1 MQYGIII
8 WASNDPRVLAELAH
22 EAEVAGWDGVFIP
35 DSISIET
42 DTHPAKPGFD
52 PWVALAVIAMRT
64 ERIRMGTMVT
74 AVTRRRPWKLA
85 RETVTLDHL
94 SNGRLILSVGLGP
107 VYDDAGFYKVGEV
120 LDRKVRAERTDETL
134 AILNGLWS
142 GRPFSFSGKHYQI
155 QEMTLLPPP
164 VQSPRIPIWV
174 VGAWPRAKSMQRAM
188 RWDGLLPA
196 IKNADGTWGDI
207 TPDSIRAT
215 KAFVDEHRTATT
227 SFDIVVE
234 AVTPGGDR
242 AKSAAIVRPF
252 AEAGATW
259 WIESTWTMPGEVDVQ
274 LARIRQGPPRLE

>member
-1 MQYGIII
+1 MI
-8 WASNDPRVLAELAH
+8 
-22 EAEVAGWDGVFIP
+22 
-35 DSISIET
+35 
-42 DTHPAKPGFD
+42 
-52 PWVALAVIAMRT
+52 
-64 ERIRMGTMVT
+64 T

-142 GRPFSFSGKHYQI
+142 GQPFSFSGKHYQV

-174 VGAWPRAKSMQRAM
+174 VGAWLRMKSMQRAL

-196 IKNADGTWGDI
+196 IKNADGSWGDI
-207 TPDSIRAT
+207 TPDSIRAM

-227 SFDIVVE
+227 PFDIVVE
-234 AVTPGGDR
+234 AVTPGDDR
-242 AKSAAIVRPF
+242 AKAAAIVRPF

-274 LARIRQGPPRLE
+274 LTRIRQGPPRLQ

>member
-8 WASNDPRVLAELAH
+8 SASNDPRVLAELAH
-22 EAEVAGWDGVFIP
+22 EAEVAGWDGVFIS

-42 DTHPAKPGFD
+42 DTYPATPGFD

-64 ERIRMGTMVT
+64 ERVRLGTMLT

-85 RETVTLDHL
+85 RETVTLDRL

-142 GRPFSFSGKHYQI
+142 GRPFSFSGKHYQV

-164 VQSPRIPIWV
+164 VKSPRIPIWV
-174 VGAWPRAKSMQRAM
+174 VGAWPRTKSMQRAL

-207 TPDSIRAT
+207 TPDSIRAM

-227 SFDIVVE
+227 PFDIVVE
-234 AVTPGGDR
+234 AVTPGDDR
-242 AKSAAIVRPF
+242 AKAAAIVRPF

-259 WIESTWTMPGEVDVQ
+259 WIESTWTMPSEVDVQ

>member
-8 WASNDPRVLAELAH
+8 SASNDPRVLAELAH
-22 EAEVAGWDGVFIP
+22 EAEVAGWDGVFIS

-42 DTHPAKPGFD
+42 DTHPATPGFD

-64 ERIRMGTMVT
+64 ERIRLGTMLT

-174 VGAWPRAKSMQRAM
+174 VGAWPRMKSMQRAL

-207 TPDSIRAT
+207 TPDSIRAM
-215 KAFVDEHRTATT
+215 KAFVDEHRRATT
-227 SFDIVVE
+227 PFDIVVE
-234 AVTPGGDR
+234 AVTPGDDR
-242 AKSAAIVRPF
+242 AKAAAIVRPF

-259 WIESTWTMPGEVDVQ
+259 WIESTWMMPGEVDVQ

>member
-8 WASNDPRVLAELAH
+8 SASDDPRVLAELAY
-22 EAEVAGWDGVFIP
+22 EAEVAGWDGVFIS

-42 DTHPAKPGFD
+42 DTYPAKPGFD
-52 PWVALAVIAMRT
+52 PWVALAVMAMRT
-64 ERIRMGTMVT
+64 ERVRLGTMVT

-142 GRPFSFSGKHYQI
+142 GQPFSFSGKHYQV

-174 VGAWPRAKSMQRAM
+174 VGAWPRMKSMQRAL

-207 TPDSIRAT
+207 TPDSIRAM
-215 KAFVDEHRTATT
+215 KAFVDEHRTATAP
-227 SFDIVVE
+227 FDIVVE
-234 AVTPGGDR
+234 AVTPGADR
-242 AKSAAIVRPF
+242 AKAAAIVRPF

-259 WIESTWTMPGEVDVQ
+259 WIESTWMMPGEVEVQ

>member
-8 WASNDPRVLAELAH
+8 SASNDPRVLAELAH
-22 EAEVAGWDGVFIP
+22 EAEVAGWDGVFIS

-42 DTHPAKPGFD
+42 DTYPAKPGFD
-52 PWVALAVIAMRT
+52 PWVALAVMAMRT
-64 ERIRMGTMVT
+64 ERVRLGTIVT

-142 GRPFSFSGKHYQI
+142 GRPFSFSGKHYRV

-174 VGAWPRAKSMQRAM
+174 VGAWPRMKSMQRAL

-207 TPDSIRAT
+207 TPDSIRAM
-215 KAFVDEHRTATT
+215 KAFVDEHRTPTT
-227 SFDIVVE
+227 PFDIVVE
-234 AVTPGGDR
+234 AVTPGDDR
-242 AKSAAIVRPF
+242 AKAAAIVRPF

-274 LARIRQGPPRLE
+274 LARIHQGPPRLE

>member
-1 MQYGIII
+1 MRYGIII
-8 WASNDPRVLAELAH
+8 WASSDPRVLAELAH

-42 DTHPAKPGFD
+42 DAHPAKPGFD
-52 PWVALAVIAMRT
+52 PWVALAVMAMRT
-64 ERIRMGTMVT
+64 ERVRMGTMVT

-174 VGAWPRAKSMQRAM
+174 VGAWPRMKSMQRAL

-207 TPDSIRAT
+207 TPDSIRAM

-227 SFDIVVE
+227 PFDIVVE
-234 AVTPGGDR
+234 AVTPGDDR
-242 AKSAAIVRPF
+242 AKAAAIVRPF

-274 LARIRQGPPRLE
+274 LTRIRQGPPRLR